1 MDAITARAQEM
12 SMAGVRPEIINA
24 FIADAAKR
32 AGVPLT
38 GGEAVAGMP
47 APVAPAQPGIDQR
60 ANATL
65 DRQTY
70 GTTAPAGAIQSG
82 PTTAQRAAAEARV
95 AAETTRARIEAEGR
109 ERVATPEELARLGY
123 KPGDVVAI
131 SPSGVPRM
139 VQAAPKPPEQVARDE
154 AMVKEVPGLQDA
166 RNAFMRYRN
175 LVEQYGTEQLPGFLG
190 GNKAQLQAAYGTA
203 RDAIRVLGNTGT
215 LNIGE
220 LPFLEERLAPATNYL
235 GALGGNMTGS
245 AIISQIDENLRFLD
259 EKEAR
264 IRGMSYEEFVARRN
278 RGEIGPS
285 ANQSAPTQ
293 QPAPQQQ
300 GGIRIISVT
309 PVGQ

>member
-1 MDAITARAQEM
+1 
-12 SMAGVRPEIINA
+12 
-24 FIADAAKR
+24 
-32 AGVPLT
+32 
-38 GGEAVAGMP
+38 
-47 APVAPAQPGIDQR
+47 
-60 ANATL
+60 
-65 DRQTY
+65 
-70 GTTAPAGAIQSG
+70 
-82 PTTAQRAAAEARV
+82 
-95 AAETTRARIEAEGR
+95 
-109 ERVATPEELARLGY
+109 
-123 KPGDVVAI
+123 
-131 SPSGVPRM
+131 M

-264 IRGMSYEEFVARRN
+264 IRGMSYEEFVASRN
-278 RGEIGPS
+278 GTPAAPAQPPS
-285 ANQSAPTQ
+285 S
-293 QPAPQQQ
+293 
-300 GGIRIISVT
+300 GIRIISVT
-309 PVGQ
+309 PAGQ